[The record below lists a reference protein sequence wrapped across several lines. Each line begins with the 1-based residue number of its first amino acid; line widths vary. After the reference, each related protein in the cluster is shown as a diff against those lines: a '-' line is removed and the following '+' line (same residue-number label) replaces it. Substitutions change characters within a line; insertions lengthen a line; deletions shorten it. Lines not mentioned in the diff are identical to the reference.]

1 MHLIDS
7 HCHLYLP
14 EFQEDIHEVIA
25 RAKEKGIEKFFLPNI
40 DSGTID
46 SMCKLANE
54 YPGVCYPM
62 IGLHP
67 TSVKENHIDELKKIK
82 EELVKGEYCAIGEI
96 GIDLYW
102 DKTFLSQQ
110 KEAFRFQIKLAKEV
124 GLPVVIHSRESFN
137 EIFNI
142 IDEEN
147 DENLKG
153 IFHCFT
159 GSKDDAIRILNY
171 GGFKLG
177 IGGVVTFKN
186 GGIDKF
192 LSEIPLECVVL
203 ETDSPY
209 LAPVPYRGKR
219 NESSYLIEIAERLA
233 TIYNKEVNE
242 IAEITT
248 TNSLEIFGI
257 K

>member
-1 MHLIDS
+1 M
-7 HCHLYLP
+7 
-14 EFQEDIHEVIA
+14 HEVIA
-25 RAKEKGIEKFFLPNI
+25 RAKEKGVEKFFLPNI
-40 DSGTID
+40 DSTTID
-46 SMCKLANE
+46 SMWNLTIE
-54 YPGVCYPM
+54 YPGVCFPM

-67 TSVKENHIDELKKIK
+67 TSVKENYIDELKKVK
-82 EELVKGEYCAIGEI
+82 DELDKKRYCAIGEI

-102 DKTFLSQQ
+102 DKTFISQQ
-110 KEAFRFQIKLAKEV
+110 REAFRSQINLAKEFN
-124 GLPVVIHSRESFN
+124 LPVVIHSRESFN

-159 GSKDDAIRILNY
+159 GSKDDAIRIMNY

-192 LSEIPLECVVL
+192 LSEIPLEYLVL

-219 NESSYLIEIAERLA
+219 NESAYLIEIAEKLA
-233 TIYNKEVNE
+233 AIYNREVND
-242 IAEITT
+242 IAEITSS
-248 TNSLEIFGI
+248 NSLEIFGL

>member
-1 MHLIDS
+1 M
-7 HCHLYLP
+7 P
-14 EFQEDIHEVIA
+14 EFQEDVHEVIS
-25 RAKEKGIEKFFLPNI
+25 RAMEKGVEKFFLPNI

-46 SMCKLANE
+46 SMWKLANE
-54 YPGVCYPM
+54 YAGVCFPM

-67 TSVKENHIDELKKIK
+67 TSVKENFKDELKIVR
-82 EELVKGEYCAIGEI
+82 EELKKREYHAIGEI

-102 DKTFLSQQ
+102 DKSFLAQQ
-110 KEAFRFQIKLAKEV
+110 KEAFRFQINLAKEV

-142 IDEEN
+142 VDEEN

-159 GSKDDAIRILNY
+159 GSKDDAIRIMNY

-192 LSEIPLECVVL
+192 LSEIPLEYLVL

-219 NESSYLIEIAERLA
+219 NESSYLIEIVEKLA
-233 TIYNKEVNE
+233 TVYNIEVNE
-242 IAEITT
+242 IAEITSS
-248 TNSLEIFGI
+248 NSLEIFGL